1 MSVKTN
7 KLQNLGSTCYLN
19 SVIQMIYHIKEL
31 RDFILNTNFDDNY
44 RYYHTFNRINTDI
57 NKKVNDIQV
66 LTSEQ
71 KNFLNSIKQIIIEY
85 NNNNSI
91 LIDFRKLYIL
101 KSDKSVIEHIY
112 IYLKTKMNFTIGSQQ
127 DSSEIVV
134 YIFELL
140 LDIRNMELI
149 KKIYYYDKVT
159 LFCSIST
166 FTRSSLK
173 YQSNVQLTLP
183 DATKGTVLVLN
194 DLLKEFSKKEE
205 IDLKDPYCK
214 DLSNID
220 NDVFN
225 MKSTEIFSPSL
236 HKYLF
241 IRTTRDRYDG
251 GVIQNFIKFEKYI
264 LNNTFKIK
272 ICLENSGINGENGKT
287 RGHYLCYLFDD
298 SNKYIIL
305 SDDSEPIIY
314 NISNTFS
321 LQGVL
326 YVYERIDY
334 VPDKLEQSM
343 KELQEQVKDDPIL
356 KSYQDYLIKEHE
368 KFMKS

>member
-1 MSVKTN
+1 
-7 KLQNLGSTCYLN
+7 
-19 SVIQMIYHIKEL
+19 
-31 RDFILNTNFDDNY
+31 
-44 RYYHTFNRINTDI
+44 
-57 NKKVNDIQV
+57 
-66 LTSEQ
+66 
-71 KNFLNSIKQIIIEY
+71 
-85 NNNNSI
+85 
-91 LIDFRKLYIL
+91 
-101 KSDKSVIEHIY
+101 
-112 IYLKTKMNFTIGSQQ
+112 MNFIEGSQN
-127 DSSEIVV
+127 DSSEIVL

-149 KKIYYYDKVT
+149 KKIYYYDKET
-159 LFCSIST
+159 LFCSKST
-166 FTRSSLK
+166 FTRSSLL
-173 YQSNVQLTLP
+173 YQSNVQLTLSV
-183 DATKGTVLVLN
+183 DTKGTVLVLN

-205 IDLKDPYCK
+205 IYLNNPYCK
-214 DLSNID
+214 DLSTID

-241 IRTTRDRYDG
+241 IRIKRDRFDGG
-251 GVIQNFIKFEKYI
+251 GVIQNYIKFERYI

-287 RGHYLCYLFDD
+287 GGHYQCYLFDD
-298 SNKYIIL
+298 SDKYIML
-305 SDDSEPIIY
+305 SDSSNPVNN

-343 KELQEQVKDDPIL
+343 KELQEQVKDDLIL